1 MVSLYKMI
9 PNLGCLRASNKI
21 VQGSIGHRITQAAV
35 IRNILSVSNHATQ
48 YRSNLLN
55 LCSGSEGYTA
65 ARICDK
71 RVVQDTFKIVAQ
83 FTLDVTKL
91 RMVPSVAR
99 EGLKLLA
106 KYRTTPEDSAR
117 KPEDMFSY
125 MNCEDSAK
133 LYVATEDSTELARVE
148 RFLSEHS
155 MVRANDVDLSVEPV
169 LSDKYKNPKILL
181 SALAIL
187 AAQKLKPDED
197 ECDKLDPLE
206 VSTNCPDEDITL
218 ESTLKTCKVCRVGN
232 ISPVLR
238 NGKLNSTKI
247 VIYTR
252 DGTVNGHHLEKR
264 CTKKSCRAGAY
275 FGFSVVNGK
284 RWYDDDVLNKPY
296 LIVTSCTA
304 FHRKYCQTPTQP
316 SLTQL

>member
-1 MVSLYKMI
+1 M
-9 PNLGCLRASNKI
+9 
-21 VQGSIGHRITQAAV
+21 
-35 IRNILSVSNHATQ
+35 
-48 YRSNLLN
+48 
-55 LCSGSEGYTA
+55 
-65 ARICDK
+65 
-71 RVVQDTFKIVAQ
+71 VQDTFKIVAQ

-99 EGLKLLA
+99 EGLKLPA

-117 KPEDMFSY
+117 KPEDLFSY

-148 RFLSEHS
+148 R
-155 MVRANDVDLSVEPV
+155 AYDDALSVEPV
-169 LSDKYKNPKILL
+169 LSDKYQNPKILL

-232 ISPVLR
+232 IRYKLSTHHLMIAFTTFIFSPVLR
-238 NGKLNSTKI
+238 NGKLNSTRI

-264 CTKKSCRAGAY
+264 CTKKVIEIALRVISY
-275 FGFSVVNGK
+275 E
-284 RWYDDDVLNKPY
+284 LNN
-296 LIVTSCTA
+296 LIFLHFRVAELGHTLDFRLLMGNVGMTMMS
-304 FHRKYCQTPTQP
+304 
-316 SLTQL
+316 

>member
-48 YRSNLLN
+48 YRAEVLSNLLN

-65 ARICDK
+65 ARICDNT
-71 RVVQDTFKIVAQ
+71 VVQDTFKIVAQ
-83 FTLDVTKL
+83 FTLDATKL
-91 RMVPSVAR
+91 RMLPSVVS
-99 EGLKLLA
+99 EGLKLPA
-106 KYRTTPEDSAR
+106 KYRTTPEDFAR

-125 MNCEDSAK
+125 MTCEDSAK

-148 RFLSEHS
+148 R
-155 MVRANDVDLSVEPV
+155 AYDDALSVEPV
-169 LSDKYKNPKILL
+169 LSDKYQNPKILL

-187 AAQKLKPDED
+187 AAQKLKPDEE

>member
-1 MVSLYKMI
+1 M
-9 PNLGCLRASNKI
+9 
-21 VQGSIGHRITQAAV
+21 
-35 IRNILSVSNHATQ
+35 
-48 YRSNLLN
+48 
-55 LCSGSEGYTA
+55 
-65 ARICDK
+65 
-71 RVVQDTFKIVAQ
+71 VQDTFKIVAQ

-99 EGLKLLA
+99 EGLKLPA

-117 KPEDMFSY
+117 KPEDLFSY

-197 ECDKLDPLE
+197 DCDKLDPLE

-232 ISPVLR
+232 IRYKLSTHHLMIAFTTFIFSPVLR

-264 CTKKSCRAGAY
+264 CTKKVIEIALRVISY
-275 FGFSVVNGK
+275 K
-284 RWYDDDVLNKPY
+284 LNNF
-296 LIVTSCTA
+296 LHFRVAELGHTLDFRLLMGNVGMTMMC
-304 FHRKYCQTPTQP
+304 
-316 SLTQL
+316 